1 MQKKKLMGES
11 KMAHDGN
18 RPFMYGKLHRVTVT
32 EANLN
37 YVGSIT
43 IDPDLLIAAGIYP
56 FTKVDVVNVTSGGRL
71 QTYVIEGIKGKG
83 EICLNGAAAHLF
95 KKNDL
100 AIIMAYEWV
109 KTSELV
115 GLTTKTV
122 LVDEKNKL
130 TKIIE
135 YKVPALEDLGT
146 NPSPFY
152 HKTPEQL

>member
-1 MQKKKLMGES
+1 
-11 KMAHDGN
+11 MAHDST

-32 EANLN
+32 EANLH

-56 FTKVDVVNVTSGGRL
+56 FTQVDVVNITSGGRL

-100 AIIMAYEWV
+100 AIIMAYESV
-109 KTSELV
+109 ATSSLP
-115 GLTTKTV
+115 GLISNTV
-122 LVDEKNKL
+122 LVDAQNKI
-130 TKIIE
+130 TKVIN
-135 YKVPALEDLGT
+135 YTVPFLSELGKKE
-146 NPSPFY
+146 SPFY
-152 HKTPEQL
+152 NKTHTDLEN

>member
-1 MQKKKLMGES
+1 MFQG
-11 KMAHDGN
+11 GN

-43 IDPDLLIAAGIYP
+43 IDPDLLIATGIYP
-56 FTKVDVVNVTSGGRL
+56 FTKVDVVNITSGGRL

-109 KTSELV
+109 KTTELP
-115 GLTTKTV
+115 GLISKTV
-122 LVDEKNKL
+122 LVDEKNKI

-135 YKVPALEDLGT
+135 YKVPKLEELGKT
-146 NPSPFY
+146 TSPFY